1 MSPTPDV
8 IDRVNRAAMHSSGA
22 VAQYARQSELN
33 RPEQVVLD
41 SIAAEA
47 RGRAILDIGV
57 GGGRTV
63 AALTAISDDYLGI
76 DYEPRMLEV
85 CTRRFPTRRFE
96 HADAR
101 DLAKHA
107 DGSFFLVVFSCNG
120 LGMVGHED
128 RLAIVREVFRV
139 LAPGGIF
146 VFSTHNQHAPEH
158 DGKLR
163 LPDFEPGKGALR
175 FGVHAVRFAARTA
188 IRVFNRYRY
197 SRLDQRGAEYS
208 IINDASR
215 NYGTML
221 YYISLENQRKQLEQL
236 GFAPG
241 SLAYDLRGDLI
252 TADTTDDS
260 ILLLARKPEAR
271 AGK

>member
-1 MSPTPDV
+1 MAPSDDI

-22 VAQYARQSELN
+22 VAQYSRQSELN
-33 RPEQVVLD
+33 LPERAALD

-47 RGRAILDIGV
+47 AGRSILDIGV
-57 GGGRTV
+57 GGGRTT

-76 DYEPRMLEV
+76 DYEPRMLQV
-85 CTRRFPTRRFE
+85 CKERFPTRRFE

-101 DLAKHA
+101 DLKNHA

-120 LGMVGHED
+120 LGMVSHAD

-146 VFSTHNQHAPEH
+146 VFSTHNQHSPEH
-158 DGKLR
+158 EGKLR
-163 LPDFEPGKGALR
+163 LPEFEPGKG
-175 FGVHAVRFAARTA
+175 VVRFAVHAARFAGRTA
-188 IRVFNRYRY
+188 VRVFNRYRY
-197 SRLDQRGAEYS
+197 SRFDQRGPEYS

-236 GFAPG
+236 GFAKG
-241 SLAYDLRGDLI
+241 ALAYDLSGRRI
-252 TADTTDDS
+252 EHDTTDDS
-260 ILLLARKPEAR
+260 ILLLARKP
-271 AGK
+271 